1 MGRLIYSAISSLDGY
16 LADEEGHFD
25 WSAPDAEVH
34 AFVNELSRPIGTYLF
49 GRRMYEIMT
58 FWETADELPDEPREI
73 ADFAAL
79 WLAADKVVYSTSL
92 DAVSTA
98 RTTLER
104 SFDPEAVRRW
114 KAESDRDL
122 SVGGPHLAAEAM
134 AAGLVDEVQLFL
146 SPVIV
151 GGGLRAL
158 PANLRRRLELV
169 DERRFEAG
177 VVHLRYTVT
186 GEPV

>member
-1 MGRLIYSAISSLDGY
+1 MGKLIYSAISSLDGY
-16 LADEEGHFD
+16 LADEDGRFD
-25 WSAPDAEVH
+25 WGEPDAEVH
-34 AFVNELSRPIGTYLF
+34 TFVNELSRSIGTHLF

-58 FWETADELPDEPREI
+58 FWETADELPDEPVEVM
-73 ADFAAL
+73 DYAAL
-79 WLAADKVVYSTSL
+79 WLDTDKVVYSTSL

-98 RTTLER
+98 RTRLER

-114 KAESDRDL
+114 KAASERDL
-122 SVGGPHLAAEAM
+122 SVGGPNLASEAM
-134 AAGLVDEVQLFL
+134 AAGLVDEVHLFL
-146 SPVIV
+146 VPVII